1 MKGEDDGVYVLLR
14 FSTPGTA
21 GSEVPGTPR
30 TPPAALDR
38 THHLRD
44 RQTDRQRERGGGNG
58 RM

>member
-1 MKGEDDGVYVLLR
+1 MVYVLLR

-44 RQTDRQRERGGGNG
+44 RQSDRQTDRQTERMRRGQW
-58 RM
+58 

>member
-1 MKGEDDGVYVLLR
+1 MVYVLLR

-44 RQTDRQRERGGGNG
+44 RQTDRQTDREKEEGAMVECDLR
-58 RM
+58 

>member
-1 MKGEDDGVYVLLR
+1 MVYVLLR